1 MLRHFF
7 PYFTVDGP
15 PRQRKRKVDKSPDFR
30 DNGGKP
36 VSSGRRAAS
45 GWSGHRTFRRGIQVR
60 RPVPAEE
67 EPKAE
72 DTPGGG
78 DSTLQPPASGREA
91 KPPPVG
97 AIRRF
102 SLRCPAGRRSRPLA
116 RAIRRFRPPASGR
129 MAKPPPRAGDSTL
142 QPPASGRM
150 AKPPPR
156 RGRSD
161 ASASGVRPDGEAAP
175 LRGRSDASA
184 SGVRPGGEAVPRRG
198 RFNTKQG
205 GRFGP

>member
-1 MLRHFF
+1 VLRHFF

-45 GWSGHRTFRRGIQVR
+45 GWSGRRTFRRGIQVR

-67 EPKAE
+67 EQKAE
-72 DTPGGG
+72 DTP
-78 DSTLQPPASGREA
+78 
-91 KPPPVG
+91 VG
-97 AIRRF
+97 VD
-102 SLRCPAGRRSRPLA
+102 P
-116 RAIRRFRPPASGR
+116 
-129 MAKPPPRAGDSTL
+129 TL